1 MYLSLMSQSSLVSD
15 ISMIASKNFLFAA
28 GPAILDL
35 QILNKLVGY
44 IFSYGQ
50 NCMGKLFLTSSIF
63 EAKWCILAE
72 HFPPILSVVVFRGP
86 H

>member
-1 MYLSLMSQSSLVSD
+1 MIKCLKLTHVYSTMYFSFMSQSSLVSD

-44 IFSYGQ
+44 IFRR
-50 NCMGKLFLTSSIF
+50 LRT
-63 EAKWCILAE
+63 EAAASL
-72 HFPPILSVVVFRGP
+72 P
-86 H
+86 

>member
-1 MYLSLMSQSSLVSD
+1 MYFSFISQSSLVSD

-44 IFSYGQ
+44 FLGNYGRKQLLPCLNIFLAKKLYWQ
-50 NCMGKLFLTSSIF
+50 NCFL
-63 EAKWCILAE
+63 LQV
-72 HFPPILSVVVFRGP
+72 SVKQSGVF
-86 H
+86 